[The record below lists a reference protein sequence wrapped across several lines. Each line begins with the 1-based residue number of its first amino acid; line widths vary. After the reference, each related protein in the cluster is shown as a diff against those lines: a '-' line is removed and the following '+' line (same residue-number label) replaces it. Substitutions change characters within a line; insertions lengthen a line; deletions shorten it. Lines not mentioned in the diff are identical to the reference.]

1 MVIFKRSNRSEVT
14 EIARSIILAVA
25 DPCVQTWI
33 YAFVNCCLTVEMVV
47 VEMMVVVIL
56 VETVVVLMI

>member
-1 MVIFKRSNRSEVT
+1 MVIFKSSNRSERT
-14 EIARSIILAVA
+14 KIARSIILAVA

-33 YAFVNCCLTVEMVV
+33 YAFVNCCLTVAIVV
-47 VEMMVVVIL
+47 VEMMVVVVL

>member
-56 VETVVVLMI
+56 VEPVVVLMN